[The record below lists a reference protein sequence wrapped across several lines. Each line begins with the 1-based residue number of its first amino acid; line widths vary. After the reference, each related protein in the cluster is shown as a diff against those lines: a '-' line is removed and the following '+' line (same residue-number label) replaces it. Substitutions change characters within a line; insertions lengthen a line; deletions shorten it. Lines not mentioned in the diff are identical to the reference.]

1 MNQLRVIHVSH
12 PFVQSTVDY
21 DPKRWAIAIESQ
33 LKNID
38 PKNIVSINYLGTQNG
53 VHGESDM
60 TRFAV
65 FYYE

>member
-38 PKNIVSINYLGTQNG
+38 PKNIVSINYLGTQN
-53 VHGESDM
+53 E
-60 TRFAV
+60 
-65 FYYE
+65 

>member
-12 PFVQSTVDY
+12 PLVQSTVDY
-21 DPKRWAIAIESQ
+21 DPKGWAIAIESQ

-53 VHGESDM
+53 VNGESEM
-60 TRFAV
+60 IRFAV

>member
-12 PFVQSTVDY
+12 PLVQSAVDY
-21 DPKRWAIAIESQ
+21 DPKGWAIAIESQ

-53 VHGESDM
+53 VNGESEM